1 MMLQPPVT
9 IYEVVPE
16 PTAQMTIF
24 DVVFGGAAIVTALI
38 GVAIALG
45 LGYAALLIG
54 IRRMRRKRNGD
65 GDAGDADVTRLGL
78 RSS

>member
-16 PTAQMTIF
+16 PTAQMTIL
-24 DVVFGGAAIVTALI
+24 DVVFGGAALVTALFS
-38 GVAIALG
+38 VAIALG
-45 LGYAALLIG
+45 LGCAALLIG

>member
-16 PTAQMTIF
+16 PTAQMTIL

-38 GVAIALG
+38 GVAIVLG
-45 LGYAALLIG
+45 LGYAVLLIG
-54 IRRMRRKRNGD
+54 IRRMRRKRNGG